1 MRADVSGPVPL
12 PERASDGDRDR
23 AIAELRERS
32 AAGEIS
38 HDTFVRRMDVA
49 LRARSRP
56 ELAGLLADLPP
67 GRLGRRLVDAVERVS
82 AFSARLAYAWRMPR
96 LPRLTLPRP
105 VVPRDPSAIAWG
117 TGGPFPRTDADASP
131 VFTVGRE
138 PDCDLVIPDVTVS
151 RRHANLTLHDGRWL
165 LSDLGSMNGTRCNG
179 WRISSPVPVR
189 AGDRL
194 TFGTVSFI
202 VAG

>member
-1 MRADVSGPVPL
+1 MRAEVSGPVPL
-12 PERASDGDRDR
+12 PERASDDDRDR

-38 HDTFVRRMDVA
+38 HDTFVHRMEIA

-67 GRLGRRLVDAVERVS
+67 GRFGRRLVDAVERFS
-82 AFSARLAYAWRMPR
+82 TFSARLGQAWRMPR

-105 VVPRDPSAIAWG
+105 TLPPDRSADG
-117 TGGPFPRTDADASP
+117 ASP
-131 VFTVGRE
+131 VFTIGRE
-138 PDCDLVIPDVTVS
+138 PDCDLVIPDLTVS
-151 RRHANLTLHDGRWL
+151 RRHAHLTLQGGHWL
-165 LSDLGSMNGTRCNG
+165 LADLGSMNGTRCNG
-179 WRISSPVPVR
+179 WRINSPVRVHS
-189 AGDRL
+189 GDKL
-194 TFGTVSFI
+194 TFGSVSFI